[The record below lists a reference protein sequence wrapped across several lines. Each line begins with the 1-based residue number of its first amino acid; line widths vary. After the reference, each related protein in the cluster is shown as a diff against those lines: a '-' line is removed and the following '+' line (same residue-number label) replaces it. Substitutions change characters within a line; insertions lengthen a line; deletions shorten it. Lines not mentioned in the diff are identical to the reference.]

1 MNREAELERKI
12 AELEERIAAEQRK
25 NQQLET
31 QLEAE
36 REAALDQR
44 FTLVENSL
52 RLLEL
57 KESLE
62 AEQEKSAKLLRNLLP
77 ERVIADLQENG
88 TSKPE
93 RFEHVTVLFSD
104 IVGFT
109 NRSATLDPEEVI
121 AELSDIFSQ
130 FDRIFTSHGCERIKT
145 IGDAYLCVSGLPT
158 PTEHHCEN
166 ILAGACEALHYLE
179 ERNLVKFHRWRMRFG
194 VHTGRV
200 VGGIVGTEKYI
211 YDIFGDTVNTA
222 ARMEQLSEPMRINV
236 SQAVRDAAPETF
248 RFVKRPALEVKGKGV
263 MKMYFLDTH
272 SPNLER

>member
-77 ERVIADLQENG
+77 ERVIAAGDSVIDVPMLRRADLALLPG
-88 TSKPE
+88 PGGRE
-93 RFEHVTVLFSD
+93 RTGWGKRVMLESD
-104 IVGFT
+104 G
-109 NRSATLDPEEVI
+109 RSA
-121 AELSDIFSQ
+121 
-130 FDRIFTSHGCERIKT
+130 
-145 IGDAYLCVSGLPT
+145 
-158 PTEHHCEN
+158 
-166 ILAGACEALHYLE
+166 
-179 ERNLVKFHRWRMRFG
+179 
-194 VHTGRV
+194 
-200 VGGIVGTEKYI
+200 
-211 YDIFGDTVNTA
+211 
-222 ARMEQLSEPMRINV
+222 
-236 SQAVRDAAPETF
+236 
-248 RFVKRPALEVKGKGV
+248 
-263 MKMYFLDTH
+263 
-272 SPNLER
+272 